1 MDSYLRTETQLAP
14 EAQRESTPFEMRIT
28 TQGKIRNYI
37 TYANAL
43 FTVRQKDHDRCDSLL
58 QEKNC
63 QFISLL
69 AMGKAISKAI
79 SIAEIIKKRVPGLH
93 QATEIG
99 STSFTE
105 TYTPQVPGLDP

>member
-14 EAQRESTPFEMRIT
+14 EAQRESSPCEMRIT

-43 FTVRQKDHDRCDSLL
+43 FTVCKGLDRDSPS
-58 QEKNC
+58 QEKNS
-63 QFISLL
+63 QVISLL

-93 QATEIG
+93 QTTEIG

-105 TYTPQVPGLDP
+105 TYTPQVAGLDP